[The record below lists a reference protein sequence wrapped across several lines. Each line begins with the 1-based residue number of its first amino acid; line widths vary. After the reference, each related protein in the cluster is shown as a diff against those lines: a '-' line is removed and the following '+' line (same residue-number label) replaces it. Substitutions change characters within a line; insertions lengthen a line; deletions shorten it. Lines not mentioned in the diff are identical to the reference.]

1 MNLSQIA
8 KLSLLCA
15 GLAGALSPA
24 GAASRAVE
32 QDAGAQAVDMPGA
45 VHDGAAPFA
54 GRTMTADWAPGPVTT
69 LRTSRDAYATSPL
82 GLSSASLGR
91 DRSSGDAT
99 DSIGKMRLGA
109 GNWLL
114 LTGFVGLLGA
124 SRRRKAR

>member
-1 MNLSQIA
+1 MNLSQIT
-8 KLSLLCA
+8 KLSLLCVA
-15 GLAGALSPA
+15 LTGALQPADAATRAAQPDAGSPA
-24 GAASRAVE
+24 
-32 QDAGAQAVDMPGA
+32 VDTPGA

-69 LRTSRDAYATSPL
+69 IRAAHGSYASAPL
-82 GLSSASLGR
+82 GLSSGTVAHE
-91 DRSSGDAT
+91 RSVADAG